1 MSMTWKGVH
10 PTTKKFR
17 FTASQLEGMP
27 TLSQGHMEDLK
38 ISEEGVDANGEK
50 WWQKTWLS
58 RMTKEDGMPYDN
70 RVVVERSDSTTNW
83 KYVVVDE
90 YPG

>member
-1 MSMTWKGVH
+1 MTMTWKGVH

-17 FTASQLEGMP
+17 FTAAQLEAMP

-58 RMTKEDGMPYDN
+58 RMTAEDGMPYDN
-70 RVVVERSDSTTNW
+70 QITVERSDSTTNW
-83 KYVVVDE
+83 KYVTIDT